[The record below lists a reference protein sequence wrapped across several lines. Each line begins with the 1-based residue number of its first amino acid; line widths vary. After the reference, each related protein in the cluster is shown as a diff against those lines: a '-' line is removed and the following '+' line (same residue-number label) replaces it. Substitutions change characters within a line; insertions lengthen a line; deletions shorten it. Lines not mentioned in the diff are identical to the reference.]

1 MRYPE
6 FREAEF
12 STTDMPICNRFSH
25 YLRVVRN
32 LVIRL
37 ILFASSGILTYWFF
51 SIVFCEITSGIYL
64 NVLSVGASL
73 VTIFSAIISV
83 LSLLDTN
90 IIKKYE
96 DDLALLESRY
106 LNGRKISGWEF
117 LRRYSHN
124 PSNKYNYYI
133 SSACYKLYY
142 GDTEVESMEIVI
154 PALEVDFHD
163 APCVKQIC
171 RIKNFIPKFIDYIYE
186 EQIKCNNNIDIGNEL
201 NIQPNYYI
209 PLPNHIIALY
219 KKILFHRITN
229 NAMFLC
235 LLFIINAILVSIVWM
250 I

>member
-12 STTDMPICNRFSH
+12 STTDMPIRNSFSH
-25 YLRVVRN
+25 YLRFLRN

-37 ILFASSGILTYWFF
+37 ILFSSSGILTYWFF
-51 SIVFCEITSGIYL
+51 GIIFREITSGIYL
-64 NVLSVGASL
+64 NALSVGASI
-73 VTIFSAIISV
+73 VTVFSAIISV
-83 LSLLDTN
+83 LSLLDAN
-90 IIKKYE
+90 ILKEYE
-96 DDLALLESRY
+96 DDLGLLESRY
-106 LNGRKISGWEF
+106 LNGKRISGWEF
-117 LRRYSHN
+117 LRRYSHD
-124 PSNKYNYYI
+124 PSNKCNYYI
-133 SSACYKLYY
+133 SSARYKLYC
-142 GDTEVESMEIVI
+142 GDTETESIEIVI

-171 RIKNFIPKFIDYIYE
+171 RMKNFIPNFIDYIYE
-186 EQIKCNNNIDIGNEL
+186 EQIKYNNANIGNEI
-201 NIQPNYYI
+201 NHQPNYYI

-235 LLFIINAILVSIVWM
+235 LIFIINAILVSIAWM